1 MHDRNFE
8 WDSEKAA
15 ANWRDHGVTFDQ
27 ATKAVRDAF
36 AIGSGHRPVT
46 ALTGS
51 VTESRH
57 LPVQRKYW
65 ENIPCISAVS

>member
-36 AIGSGHRPVT
+36 ANRQRASASDCTDWLCHGKPPP
-46 ALTGS
+46 
-51 VTESRH
+51 SRAKKI
-57 LPVQRKYW
+57 LGKYT
-65 ENIPCISAVS
+65 

>member
-36 AIGSGHRPVT
+36 ANRQRASASLT

-57 LPVQRKYW
+57 LPVQRK
-65 ENIPCISAVS
+65 